1 MQNAGSRPENR
12 GYRLMQIFVK
22 ICGLTTPDAL
32 RAAVETGADALG
44 FVFADSPRKVS
55 VTEARALVR
64 GLPDALVRVAVM
76 RHPTQAEWDE
86 VANGFAP
93 HWIQTDA
100 QDFSR
105 LRVDPAVRRMPV
117 YRDQPDL
124 DTAAVEQEEQC
135 LFEASE
141 SGAGE
146 QADWNIA
153 SSLATK
159 TRLMLA
165 GGLTPQNVVT
175 AIEQVRPWGV
185 DVSSG
190 VERSRGVK
198 DPDKIAAFI
207 NAVRE
212 LECADAG

>member
-1 MQNAGSRPENR
+1 MS
-12 GYRLMQIFVK
+12 IFVK
-22 ICGLTTPDAL
+22 ICGLTTSDAL
-32 RAAVETGADALG
+32 SAAVETGADAVG

-55 VTEARALVR
+55 VVDATALVR
-64 GLPDALVRVAVM
+64 DLPDTLIRVAVM

-86 VANGFAP
+86 VAYGFSP
-93 HWIQTDA
+93 QWLQTDA
-100 QDFSR
+100 QDFSH
-105 LRVDPAVRRMPV
+105 LHIDEGVRRMPV
-117 YRDQPDL
+117 YRDRPNL

-141 SGAGE
+141 SGAGQ

-153 SSLATK
+153 RSLTRK

-165 GGLTPQNVVT
+165 GGLTPQNVGM
-175 AIEQVRPWGV
+175 AIQQVRPWGV

-198 DPDKIAAFI
+198 DPERIAAFI
-207 NAVRE
+207 KVVRE